1 MSSSSAKSL
10 ALTARWLMSGTSFI
24 KPAFGVSCVL
34 LLGFSWPA
42 PTQASD
48 SPISDAAFPL
58 LLERTQTNR
67 QAFYVYRDADSGFN
81 HGFPS
86 GVFGTS
92 TKIHINTAA
101 IDGTN
106 SPSGTS
112 TNVSVLDRRR
122 GNVLQVVF
130 DSFSPGQ
137 FAGVNFEEPQGGGS
151 GQIGLGYDLRGA
163 SNIVFDVRNPTG
175 NPIRFFFSVAGSQPL
190 WIELPSSTNFGTV
203 TIPIGWFSAVSLTN
217 VHILFSISA
226 SYDLMA
232 SGGSNGGTLLF
243 DNIRFEPNPFSQT
256 NALGL
261 PLSYETFGVVP
272 RTAPAAGREPYPPDQ
287 VLRNLSTPYEA
298 ALTLMALLNQGSTT
312 NLAAARVIADTFV
325 YALGHNNHGDQL
337 PATNNAAALYN
348 GYMSGDIALF
358 NGQGPGAGQQGDVRL
373 SGFSC
378 GTSSP
383 SGFCVLLDGATGG
396 NNAFAILALASAYKR
411 FGDTNYLVAAR
422 TIGRWIVT
430 YLADNSGTGYGGFFL
445 GYPDQ
450 GAPKVLIQSKS
461 VENNADICAAL
472 SVLAEIER
480 QLGNTVGSNQWTTN
494 ASAAG
499 DFVMQMFDPV
509 SGKFFAGT
517 VPVGTPVGPGV
528 APNGAIRGNEVINTF
543 DFLDAS
549 TFSVFALAG
558 SPRYRSQI
566 DWRRPIQFMT
576 NSFARTI
583 TAGGQTFKGFSLST
597 NSLAGPDGIAWEFT
611 GQAVAAMKC
620 VDGLYGETRFA
631 NAASF
636 YLNQIRFAQ
645 TNTPFGDGHGL
656 VASTVQN
663 GDTLPPIE
671 QSLTTP
677 FQGIPERVG
686 LAATT
691 WAIFAEGG
699 FNPLGQDFSLRI
711 TRVSLLGTNRHV
723 AFTTFAGQSYR
734 IEGTD
739 NVATSVWQTDADGI
753 SGNGTEVDVDLGAAQ
768 AERRFYRVRRNP

>member
-151 GQIGLGYDLRGA
+151 GQIGRGYDLRGA

-203 TIPIGWFSAVSLTN
+203 AIPIAWLSAVSLAN

-256 NALGL
+256 NALGF
-261 PLSYETFGVVP
+261 PLSYETFGVLP
-272 RTAPAAGREPYPPDQ
+272 RTTPAAGREPYPPDQ
-287 VLRNLSTPYEA
+287 VLRNLTTPYEA
-298 ALTLMALLNQGSTT
+298 ALTLMALLNRGEPADLLTARTLADSLLYAVNHENQG
-312 NLAAARVIADTFV
+312 DP
-325 YALGHNNHGDQL
+325 L
-337 PATNNAAALYN
+337 PATNNASGLHN
-348 GYMSGDIALF
+348 GYMGGDIALF

-383 SGFCVLLDGATGG
+383 SGFCVLLDGGTGG

-422 TIGRWIVT
+422 KLGCWIVT
-430 YLADNSGTGYGGFFL
+430 YLADNSSTAYGGFFL

-461 VENNADICAAL
+461 VENNADIFSAL
-472 SVLAEIER
+472 SALAEIER
-480 QLGNTVGSNQWTTN
+480 QLGNTVASNDWTTN
-494 ASAAG
+494 ANAAG
-499 DFVMQMFDPV
+499 DFVIQMFDPT

-517 VPVGTPVGPGV
+517 VPVGTSAGPGV
-528 APNGAIRGNEVINTF
+528 TPNGAVRGNDVINTCE
-543 DFLDAS
+543 FLDAN
-549 TFSVFALAG
+549 TFTTCALAG
-558 SPRYRSQI
+558 SSRYSSQI
-566 DWRRPIQFMT
+566 DWRRPVQYIT
-576 NSFARTI
+576 NHFSRTVS
-583 TAGGQTFKGFSLST
+583 TGGRTFKGFGITT
-597 NSLAGPDGIAWEFT
+597 NVLAGPDGVAWEFT
-611 GQAVAAMKC
+611 GQAVAAMNY

-636 YLNQIRFAQ
+636 YLSQIRFAQ
-645 TNTPFGDGHGL
+645 TNAPFGDGRGV
-656 VASTVQN
+656 VASTVQD
-663 GDTLPPIE
+663 GDLLPPIE
-671 QSLTTP
+671 QSLSTP

-691 WAIFAEGG
+691 WAIFAESNL
-699 FNPLGQDFSLRI
+699 NPLRQDFGLRI
-711 TRVSLLGTNRHV
+711 TNIKLV
-723 AFTTFAGQSYR
+723 ATHLHLTFITFAGHNYR

-739 NVATSVWQTDADGI
+739 NLAANVWQTNADGI
-753 SGNGTEVDVDLGAAQ
+753 SGNGTEVDVDLGAVQ
-768 AERRFYRVRRNP
+768 AERRFYRVRRSP

>member
-1 MSSSSAKSL
+1 
-10 ALTARWLMSGTSFI
+10 MSGTRLSRL
-24 KPAFGVSCVL
+24 AVGVLCVL
-34 LLGFSWPA
+34 FPSFPRSSPA
-42 PTQASD
+42 QAS
-48 SPISDAAFPL
+48 STPLSDAAFPL
-58 LLERTQTNR
+58 LLDRTQTNR

-86 GVFGTS
+86 GFFGTTS
-92 TKIHINTAA
+92 KIHIDTAA
-101 IDGTN
+101 INDTN
-106 SPSGTS
+106 SVSGVS
-112 TNVSVLDRRR
+112 TNLNVLDRRH

-130 DSFSPGQ
+130 NSFSPGQ

-151 GQIGLGYDLRGA
+151 AQIGLGYDLRGA

-190 WIELPSSTNFGTV
+190 WIELPSSTDFETV
-203 TIPIGWFSAVSLTN
+203 TIPIQWFSAVSLAN

-243 DNIRFEPNPFSQT
+243 DNIRFEPNPISQT

-272 RTAPAAGREPYPPDQ
+272 RTTPAVGREPYPPDQ
-287 VLRNLSTPYEA
+287 VLRNLTTPYEA
-298 ALTLMALLNQGSTT
+298 ALTLMALLNRDEPAD
-312 NLAAARVIADTFV
+312 LVAARVLADSFL
-325 YALGHNNHGDQL
+325 YAISHENHGDPL
-337 PATNNAAALYN
+337 PATSNASGLHN
-348 GYMSGDIALF
+348 GYMGGDIALF

-461 VENNADICAAL
+461 VENNADIFAAL
-472 SVLAEIER
+472 SVLTEIER

-494 ASAAG
+494 ANAAG

-517 VPVGTPVGPGV
+517 VPVGTPLGPGV
-528 APNGAIRGNEVINTF
+528 APSGAIRGNEVINTF
-543 DFLDAS
+543 DFLDANS
-549 TFSVFALAG
+549 FSVFALAG

-583 TAGGQTFKGFSLST
+583 TAVGQTFKGFSLSQ
-597 NSLAGPDGIAWEFT
+597 NSLVGPDGIAWEFT

-631 NAASF
+631 NAVSF

-645 TNTPFGDGHGL
+645 KNAPFGDGRGL

-711 TRVSLLGTNRHV
+711 TRVSLLGTNCHV
-723 AFTTFAGQSYR
+723 TFSTFAGHNYR
-734 IEGTD
+734 VEGTD
-739 NVATSVWQTDADGI
+739 NLATSVWQTDADGI
-753 SGNGTEVDVDLGAAQ
+753 SGNGTEVGVDLGAVQ